1 MKVTIPDK
9 LAEAIESKDIT
20 VDFTEFLLARADKE
34 IRTEQEKIAG
44 LQKKHRVADLKQF
57 LKKRIKGKDHSFETD
72 EDLMAWDSAETIIK
86 NRYQEISKLRGFI
99 NAYNKKLSLFAKRE
113 G

>member
-1 MKVTIPDK
+1 MLSASSILYLKSLKGQTLI
-9 LAEAIESKDIT
+9 AEQK
-20 VDFTEFLLARADKE
+20 
-34 IRTEQEKIAG
+34 KIAG

-99 NAYNKKLSLFAKRE
+99 NAYNKKLSLFTKRE